1 MEMQAVTGEGVGQ
14 GLAVAY
20 AMATK
25 AGRVAGKQGDL
36 EEFML
41 SVGVN
46 LDNMM

>member
-1 MEMQAVTGEGVGQ
+1 MQAVTGEGVGQ

-25 AGRVAGKQGDL
+25 ADRVAGKQGDL

-41 SVGVN
+41 AVGVN
-46 LDNMM
+46 LDRIM